1 MLGGLGVSSPSWIGG
16 WTGASRTG
24 PEKAR
29 RRNMESAAAPVSR
42 TQTRGTETLERGNQ
56 ETAVLQRRRDIP
68 FPRPGH
74 PDTERMGNRPGAVVS
89 AWRRPLLGRY
99 QHPCTT
105 HVRAPV
111 AQATHGE
118 PDAGKLARPV
128 RRGG

>member
-1 MLGGLGVSSPSWIGG
+1 
-16 WTGASRTG
+16 
-24 PEKAR
+24 
-29 RRNMESAAAPVSR
+29 MESAAAPVSR

-105 HVRAPV
+105 HVRAPWRKPRTESRMPGNLHV
-111 AQATHGE
+111 RFGE
-118 PDAGKLARPV
+118 GGEETCPGNGVKRFIPTLRARTV
-128 RRGG
+128 YGTGSV